1 MVVSEIEF
9 QLRSADASWCY
20 DKWEQL
26 PHDGNRYEVID
37 GVLYMSTA
45 PGVRHQR
52 IVLRLVG
59 RVGLPLE
66 SRGLA
71 ITLIAPVGVLMPA
84 ADPVQPDFLLIRT
97 ERTDIIAEDD
107 RVRGVPDLIAEV
119 LSPNHPELDTVVKRA
134 VYARA
139 GVPEYWI
146 LRPETRDILVYSEP
160 DTSLSDFTSVQRFA
174 VDSELVS
181 PTLPIRVAVAAL
193 FEDAASSTASVD

>member
-9 QLRSADASWCY
+9 QLRSADASWCF

-26 PHDGNRYEVID
+26 PDDGNRYEVID

-52 IVLRLVG
+52 IVMRLDR
-59 RVGLPLE
+59 RVGFPLE
-66 SRGLA
+66 SQG
-71 ITLIAPVGVLMPA
+71 IVIALVSPVGLFMPG
-84 ADPVQPDFLLIRT
+84 ADPVQPDFLLIRA
-97 ERTDIIAEDD
+97 ERADLIAEDD

-119 LSPNHPELDTVVKRA
+119 LSPSNPQLDTVVKRA
-134 VYARA
+134 AYARA

-146 LRPETRDILVYSEP
+146 LRSETRDVLIYTEP
-160 DTSLSDFTSVQRFA
+160 DASLSDFTSVQRFA
-174 VDSELVS
+174 VDDELVS

-193 FEDAASSTASVD
+193 FEDVVAPDASAE